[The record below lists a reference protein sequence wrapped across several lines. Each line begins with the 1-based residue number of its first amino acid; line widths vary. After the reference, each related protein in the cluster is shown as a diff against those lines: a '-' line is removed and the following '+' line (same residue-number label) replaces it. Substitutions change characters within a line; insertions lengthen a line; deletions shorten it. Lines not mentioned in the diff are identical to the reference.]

1 MQKKAEE
8 NVFFSHKNL
17 WCCHTPV
24 VNFNSKTIEHR
35 TRTGFLTR
43 DNAEKAYEKASRLF
57 PKELAKLK
65 ASSPCPFTFTE
76 YLKHW
81 YEKLYVP
88 VSTSGST
95 KVKYHWIIYHIILP
109 RVTADPLLPY
119 AEAEY
124 IENQIESCRNY

>member
-24 VNFNSKTIEHR
+24 VNFNAKTIEHR

-43 DNAEKAYEKASRLF
+43 DNAEKAYEKASRHF

-81 YEKLYVP
+81 YEKL
-88 VSTSGST
+88 
-95 KVKYHWIIYHIILP
+95 
-109 RVTADPLLPY
+109 
-119 AEAEY
+119 
-124 IENQIESCRNY
+124 

>member
-43 DNAEKAYEKASRLF
+43 DNAEKAMRKPAAFSQ
-57 PKELAKLK
+57 KSLK
-65 ASSPCPFTFTE
+65 S
-76 YLKHW
+76 
-81 YEKLYVP
+81 
-88 VSTSGST
+88 
-95 KVKYHWIIYHIILP
+95 
-109 RVTADPLLPY
+109 
-119 AEAEY
+119 
-124 IENQIESCRNY
+124 

>member
-88 VSTSGST
+88 ASTSGST
-95 KVKYHWIIYHIILP
+95 KVKYHGTTL
-109 RVTADPLLPY
+109 AKF
-119 AEAEY
+119 
-124 IENQIESCRNY
+124 

>member
-43 DNAEKAYEKASRLF
+43 DNAEKSL
-57 PKELAKLK
+57 
-65 ASSPCPFTFTE
+65 
-76 YLKHW
+76 
-81 YEKLYVP
+81 
-88 VSTSGST
+88 
-95 KVKYHWIIYHIILP
+95 
-109 RVTADPLLPY
+109 
-119 AEAEY
+119 
-124 IENQIESCRNY
+124 

>member
-24 VNFNSKTIEHR
+24 VNFNAKTIEHR

-65 ASSPCPFTFTE
+65 ASSRVHLLSRNTSNTGM
-76 YLKHW
+76 KS
-81 YEKLYVP
+81 
-88 VSTSGST
+88 STS
-95 KVKYHWIIYHIILP
+95 
-109 RVTADPLLPY
+109 
-119 AEAEY
+119 
-124 IENQIESCRNY
+124 Q